1 MTNSQR
7 EALERHIPT
16 TEVIRDAVT
25 FPRDRLGEPLDI
37 SAERF
42 DKWLA
47 GVKAETLRE
56 AASDRTLRLSGH
68 AGVGVVRLRNLAD
81 KIEKGER
88 V

>member
-25 FPRDRLGEPLDI
+25 FPRLRFGEPLDI

-42 DKWLA
+42 DKWLEC
-47 GVKAETLRE
+47 VKAEAWAQGYHMSQWDVRYEPRGHHTANPHLRE
-56 AASDRTLRLSGH
+56 
-68 AGVGVVRLRNLAD
+68 N
-81 KIEKGER
+81 
-88 V
+88 

>member
-25 FPRDRLGEPLDI
+25 FPRHRLGEPLEI

-42 DKWLA
+42 DKWLIGVRKEAFAA
-47 GVKAETLRE
+47 GQESVYEDQSEDYDMWARE
-56 AASDRTLRLSGH
+56 Q
-68 AGVGVVRLRNLAD
+68 
-81 KIEKGER
+81 
-88 V
+88 

>member
-1 MTNSQR
+1 MSNAQR

-25 FPRDRLGEPLDI
+25 FPRNRLGEPLDI

-47 GVKAETLRE
+47 SVKADAWDEGVAAESPHGGAYLR
-56 AASDRTLRLSGH
+56 SILIGNPYRR
-68 AGVGVVRLRNLAD
+68 
-81 KIEKGER
+81 ER
-88 V
+88 I